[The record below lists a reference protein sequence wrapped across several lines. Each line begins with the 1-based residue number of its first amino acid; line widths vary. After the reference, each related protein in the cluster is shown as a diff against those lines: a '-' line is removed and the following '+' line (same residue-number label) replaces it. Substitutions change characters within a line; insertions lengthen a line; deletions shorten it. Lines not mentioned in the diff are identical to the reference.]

1 MGRLW
6 NILSEIVSGVEEFS
20 SYQYLHEWWLELVWN
35 WTAEVCFWGDA
46 TKFWAENWLGTG
58 SLELRYHRLYNLST
72 QKREYVKNMG
82 QWINGVWRW
91 EFKWRRRL
99 RGREEGWLEDMVTS
113 LMAVQLTEKKSDR
126 WSWRHDGE
134 GNYSVNSSYLF
145 LQAQHLEEPEP
156 VFKLVWSVPVPSNVK
171 AFAWRLLKDRI
182 QTRDNLRRRHVIL
195 NPYESLC
202 PLCGLQEESSTHL
215 FLLCNATNQIWYECS
230 AWLGAM
236 TTLVPTTK
244 EHLLQFPS
252 IGRSKAQREG
262 ECVIW
267 MAIIWTIWLCRNKAI
282 FNGSAFDSTTILE
295 LAQLRAWRW
304 LRAKVEGFSYSWFEW
319 KQNPGVCIQSLWMER
334 GRELEMGSRN

>member
-1 MGRLW
+1 M
-6 NILSEIVSGVEEFS
+6 
-20 SYQYLHEWWLELVWN
+20 
-35 WTAEVCFWGDA
+35 
-46 TKFWAENWLGTG
+46 
-58 SLELRYHRLYNLST
+58 
-72 QKREYVKNMG
+72 
-82 QWINGVWRW
+82 
-91 EFKWRRRL
+91 
-99 RGREEGWLEDMVTS
+99 TS

-134 GNYSVNSSYLF
+134 GKYSVNSSYSF
-145 LQAQHLEEPEP
+145 LQALHLEEPEP

-319 KQNPGVCIQSLWMER
+319 KQNPGVCIQSL
-334 GRELEMGSRN
+334 